1 MLFYASNFNSLKDLD
16 NDQKIILKKY
26 DIFQFYEIF
35 VRKSQVQMKEFNNLL
50 NKYLILL
57 KLKNYSINYIES
69 INWYNIKFNRIY
81 NFDKLYLDN
90 VLSLNDIINIKKI
103 TLNNFSNNINIV
115 DFEYFYFKNYNDAK
129 NFLKD
134 INKVDTICNYVRH
147 DVF

>member
-1 MLFYASNFNSLKDLD
+1 MLFYASNFHSLKDLD
-16 NDQKIILKKY
+16 NDEKIILKKY

-35 VRKSQVQMKEFNNLL
+35 VRKSQVKEFNNLL

-103 TLNNFSNNINIV
+103 TLNNFSDNINIV

-134 INKVDTICNYVRH
+134 INKVDTICNYIRH